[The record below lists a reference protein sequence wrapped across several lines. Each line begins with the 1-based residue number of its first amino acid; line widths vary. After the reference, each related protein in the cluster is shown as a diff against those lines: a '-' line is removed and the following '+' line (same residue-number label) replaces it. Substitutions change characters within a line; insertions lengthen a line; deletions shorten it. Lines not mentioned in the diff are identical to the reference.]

1 MGRAKDMMVY
11 LGFTIIKDDLVMTGS
26 FDALKIERKPVVLQR
41 IGLSRSTLQ
50 SRIQKFLWCPPIK
63 LDAHAVGFLEHETD
77 ELIAAHRNGYS
88 PEQLRELVKTPDS
101 ERAMPTGAN
110 L

>member
-1 MGRAKDMMVY
+1 MMIY
-11 LGFTIIKDDLVMTGS
+11 LGFTIIKDDLVVTGS

-77 ELIAAHRNGYS
+77 ELIAAHINGYS
-88 PEQLRELVKTPDS
+88 PEQLRELVKNLVA
-101 ERAMPTGAN
+101 ERAMLVGAES
-110 L
+110 

>member
-1 MGRAKDMMVY
+1 MMVY

-88 PEQLRELVKTPDS
+88 PEQLRELVKS
-101 ERAMPTGAN
+101 LVAERAMLVGAES
-110 L
+110 

>member
-1 MGRAKDMMVY
+1 
-11 LGFTIIKDDLVMTGS
+11 
-26 FDALKIERKPVVLQR
+26 
-41 IGLSRSTLQ
+41 
-50 SRIQKFLWCPPIK
+50 
-63 LDAHAVGFLEHETD
+63 LDAHAVSFLEHETD